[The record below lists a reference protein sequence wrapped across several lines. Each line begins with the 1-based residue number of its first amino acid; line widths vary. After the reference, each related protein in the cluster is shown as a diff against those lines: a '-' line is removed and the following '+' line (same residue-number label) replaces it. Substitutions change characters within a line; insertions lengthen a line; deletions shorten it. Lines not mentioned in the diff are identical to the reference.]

1 MFQLLEQRFVTP
13 GINLVKNRGGNPL
26 VLLAAGY
33 MLAASLPRKVANMVS
48 YWAGHGDLNAGD
60 AGASATADAGDDA
73 VEAEVRPGG
82 EVEEPSLLKGDQ
94 VADAGVRASRL
105 LARATAAKE
114 ATGKA
119 MARAPSTKPD
129 EATPLAMVPDESAA
143 SLDPTLGG
151 LRAAARLKAHHEAR
165 KRTDTMVDE
174 DGGADGEADD

>member
-1 MFQLLEQRFVTP
+1 MQGRARRACPPATSAP
-13 GINLVKNRGGNPL
+13 GCV
-26 VLLAAGY
+26 V
-33 MLAASLPRKVANMVS
+33 
-48 YWAGHGDLNAGD
+48 
-60 AGASATADAGDDA
+60 
-73 VEAEVRPGG
+73 
-82 EVEEPSLLKGDQ
+82 
-94 VADAGVRASRL
+94 

-165 KRTDTMVDE
+165 Q
-174 DGGADGEADD
+174 AN